1 VNKVETAVRIK
12 HLPTGISVRCTQE
25 RSQGM
30 NKDIALKRLK
40 ATLLSLAQE
49 QRCKEIK
56 AIRGD
61 AVEAAW
67 GAQIRNY
74 VLQPYKLVKDQ
85 RTNWESSDVE
95 RFLDG
100 DLEECI
106 GELLRFRAREERETS
121 SQL

>member
-1 VNKVETAVRIK
+1 MNKVETGVRIK
-12 HLPTGISVRCTQE
+12 HVPTGISVKCTQE

-40 ATLLSLAQE
+40 ATLLALAQE

-85 RTNWESSDVE
+85 RTNWETSDVE
-95 RFLDG
+95 GFLDG
-100 DLEECI
+100 DLEACI
-106 GELLRFRAREERETS
+106 GELLRFRARIDQDTNSPE
-121 SQL
+121 